1 MRAVIICGGDIGN
14 YERAKACIKPGDMII
29 CADSGYAHAKKMDI
43 RPDVVLGDFDSYKKD
58 DVICDDIKIYPAKKD
73 FTDSEIA
80 ADYALKNGADE
91 ILLLASTGGRIDHT
105 LANIYLLKTI
115 SQRGIFIS
123 IFDGES
129 TTYYLNNL
137 NNEFLLKGKKGDLL
151 SLVPFSSV
159 FDITLWGLEYALSNQ
174 PLPSTGVSNVF
185 ICDEVKI
192 KIGSGEA
199 IVIHTPKMYTC

>member
-14 YERAKACIKPGDMII
+14 YERAKACIKTGDMII
-29 CADSGYAHAKKMDI
+29 CADSGYAHAKKMNI

-91 ILLLASTGGRIDHT
+91 ILLLAATGGRIDHT

-123 IFDGES
+123 IFDGAS
-129 TTYYLNNL
+129 TTYYLS
-137 NNEFLLKGKKGDLL
+137 NELSLKGKKGDLL
-151 SLVPFSSV
+151 SLVPFSEAS
-159 FDITLWGLEYALSNQ
+159 DITTWGLEYALSKQ

-199 IVIHTPKMYTC
+199 IVIHTPKMHTC